1 MNTSD
6 YVSLVCLNQMID
18 LVPTEPVY
26 AIGWGQIDSALGGKL
41 FKVIK
46 LIVNI
51 VPNY

>member
-1 MNTSD
+1 
-6 YVSLVCLNQMID
+6 MID

-26 AIGWGQIDSALGGKL
+26 ATGWGQIDSALAGKL

-51 VPNY
+51 VPNYLNISF